1 MIVGQRVTPEMK
13 QTASFLGSKGIDVT
27 CVEFTFFKAAEGG
40 RLLSQEIVVGG
51 ERRSRPVV
59 RAGPFVTAMQPVVL
73 GDDELLTGIVG
84 VLTDAET
91 GDVLSGVT
99 VRTGRGRT
107 GTFTDTRGEF
117 LFDDLIP
124 GQHVLGRPPA
134 LAQHDADG

>member
-59 RAGPFVTAMQPVVL
+59 RAGPSRFGCRGCPGAPAPRPRQSDSRDAKVRLAQSPVVN
-73 GDDELLTGIVG
+73 
-84 VLTDAET
+84 
-91 GDVLSGVT
+91 
-99 VRTGRGRT
+99 
-107 GTFTDTRGEF
+107 
-117 LFDDLIP
+117 
-124 GQHVLGRPPA
+124 
-134 LAQHDADG
+134 